1 MSEASDL
8 LAEGFAEFIACTD
21 SPTLTVG
28 VGPAA
33 ITVPCVAAAGAT
45 EILLMPDG
53 YWPGFLCAIELL
65 RTDAAKLGLVD
76 RLAVIYTDA
85 RGVRTRARV
94 RAPINDDSTDAC
106 IGVTLKEDT
115 GAVGKG

>member
-8 LAEGFAEFIACTD
+8 LAEGFAEFVDSTD
-21 SPTLTVG
+21 SPTLTANG
-28 VGPAA
+28 V
-33 ITVPCVAAAGAT
+33 TVPCIAAAGAT

-53 YWPGFLCAIELL
+53 FWPGFLCAIELL

-76 RLAVIYTDA
+76 RLPVIYTDA
-85 RGVRTRARV
+85 RGVRTRARI

-115 GAVGKG
+115 ASVGKP